1 MRAGGGTLA
10 KLQQQT
16 TTVTTANPDKLSF
29 SVEKAATE
37 VCRSQLEQVLRAG
50 AIRLLIDALER
61 EIADFIQEHRE
72 VRDSEGRQAVVR
84 NGHTRARTIQTG
96 LGPVEVQVPRARDR
110 NKALKF
116 TSKILPPYPASL
128 KLSLLR
134 LAQGHSC
141 CVPLEFPNSRYV
153 GIPLTLESFARLA
166 GNAIWRRL
174 AT

>member
-1 MRAGGGTLA
+1 MGAGAGILA
-10 KLQQQT
+10 KQQQQT
-16 TTVTTANPDKLSF
+16 ATVTTANPDILSF

-37 VCRSQLEQVLRAG
+37 VCRSQLERGLREG
-50 AIRLLIDALER
+50 AIRLLIDALEC
-61 EIADFIQEHRE
+61 EIADFIEEHRDL
-72 VRDSEGRQAVVR
+72 RDRGGRQAVVR
-84 NGHTRARTIQTG
+84 NGHARTRTIQTG

-116 TSKILPPYPASL
+116 TSKILTPYPASL

-141 CVPLEFPNSRYV
+141 CVPLEFPDSRYV
-153 GIPLTLESFARLA
+153 GIPLSLESFARLA
-166 GNAIWRRL
+166 GSAIWRRL